1 MIFDGN
7 FIPKSTGFVLEMK
20 VVYCLESSQIGGN
33 TPLFCFSALEHQ
45 RDDAVEEV
53 LLFLPRILAK
63 ACSSNLLRDLADG
76 NPDHPERAGSDLR
89 FSR

>member
-1 MIFDGN
+1 VQKFDA
-7 FIPKSTGFVLEMK
+7 
-20 VVYCLESSQIGGN
+20 SSLDALGQIGGN

-63 ACSSNLLRDLADG
+63 ACSSNLLREFRG
-76 NPDHPERAGSDLR
+76 WES
-89 FSR
+89 

>member
-45 RDDAVEEV
+45 RDDAVEE
-53 LLFLPRILAK
+53 LAFPASHFGK
-63 ACSSNLLRDLADG
+63 GVQLK
-76 NPDHPERAGSDLR
+76 PFAG
-89 FSR
+89 FSGWES